1 MGIEIKQARIADAE
15 EVLALQK
22 LAFQREPPA
31 YSHCAI
37 PPLAETLE
45 RITKEFKD
53 KRVLKAMNGEKIVG
67 SIRAYRWKGTCYLEK
82 LVVHPSFQGKGI
94 GTRLMQEMEKL
105 FADRVERI
113 QLSTDYKNERNVFM
127 YKKLGYKIYKT
138 QKLSNDEGFV
148 YMEKYTKGSPA

>member
-1 MGIEIKQARIADAE
+1 MDIELKQARIADAE

-22 LAFQREPPA
+22 LAFQSESPA
-31 YSHCAI
+31 YSRCTI

-45 RITKEFKD
+45 RITKELKD

-67 SIRAYRWKGTCYLEK
+67 SVRAYRWEGTRYLEK

>member
-1 MGIEIKQARIADAE
+1 MNIEIKQARVADAE

-22 LAFQREPPA
+22 LAFETESQV
-31 YSHCAI
+31 YGHCAI
-37 PPLAETLE
+37 PPLTETLE

-53 KRVLKAMNGEKIVG
+53 KRVLKAMNDEKIVG
-67 SIRAYRWKGTCYLEK
+67 SIRAYRWEGTCYLEK

-113 QLSTDYKNERNVFM
+113 QLSTDYKSERNVSM

-138 QKLSNDEGFV
+138 QELSNGGSFV
-148 YMEKYTKGSPA
+148 YMEKYTKSSPE